1 MCPLIQLDF
10 SAQIWHWDDKE
21 SAQIQ
26 PIKVRQYLESS
37 GVIVEPRTSLLPL
50 VPYQLGDR
58 GPVKEGCHLETV
70 ESVLIDRL
78 AQIPQ
83 EQMGLNQQKVKLQP
97 RKWER
102 ATHDQWRFKQ

>member
-1 MCPLIQLDF
+1 MI
-10 SAQIWHWDDKE
+10 K

-26 PIKVRQYLESS
+26 PIKVQQYLESS
-37 GVIVEPRTSLLPL
+37 GMIVEPRTSHLPL
-50 VPYQLGDR
+50 VPYQLCDR
-58 GPVKEGCHLETV
+58 GPVKEGCHLETMK
-70 ESVLIDRL
+70 SVLLDRL

-97 RKWER
+97 RRWER